1 MNKNAKTILENLI
14 QAGHEA
20 YLVGGCV
27 RDALLNRPVKD
38 IDITTSATPEEVM
51 KIFPNNIPTG
61 LQHGTVTVKMNG
73 ELFEVTTFRKEGQY
87 SDSRR
92 PDSVVFVTSLEKDL
106 QRRDFTI
113 NAMAMTVEGE
123 ILDYFNGQGDIKNG
137 IIRTVG
143 DPHQRLSEDALRIL
157 RAVRFAV
164 RYGFNIEEKTFKA
177 CEVMNH
183 TLNNIS
189 KERITQELREIFSH
203 KNADLGKY
211 NNILKVLFNR
221 GKLFNEDTLEPVRNK
236 NNDWIQNF
244 ARFLI
249 VNGLISE
256 NGMPIDEATEK
267 LHLTNK
273 EKHSLKIL
281 TNMENLNKYNTRE
294 LLNLYGLTH
303 TLQIRELTYGDVGI
317 EQVKRLSKLPY
328 RIKDL
333 PINGNDLIKLGYQ
346 GEDIGKALNKLMQK
360 QLNTKHIYIKE
371 ELINLLNE

>member
-27 RDALLNRPVKD
+27 RDTLLNRPVKD

-51 KIFPNNIPTG
+51 EIFPNNIPTG
-61 LQHGTVTVKMNG
+61 LQHGTVTVKVNG
-73 ELFEVTTFRKEGQY
+73 ELFEVTTFRQEGQY

-92 PDSVVFVTSLEKDL
+92 PDPVVFVTSLEEDL
-106 QRRDFTI
+106 QRRDFSI
-113 NAMAMTVEGE
+113 NAMAMTVDGE
-123 ILDYFNGQGDIKNG
+123 ILDYFNGQGDIKSR

-177 CEVMNH
+177 CETMNQ
-183 TLNNIS
+183 TLNKIS

-203 KNADLGKY
+203 KDAHLGKY

-221 GKLFNEDTLEPVRNK
+221 AKFFNEDTLEPVRNK
-236 NNDWIQNF
+236 NNDWLQNF

-256 NGMPIDEATEK
+256 NGIPIDKATEK
-267 LHLTNK
+267 LDLTNK
-273 EKHSLKIL
+273 EKQSLKIL
-281 TNMENLNKYNTRE
+281 TNMDNLNKYNTRE

-333 PINGNDLIKLGYQ
+333 PINGNDLIELGYQ

-360 QLNTKHIYIKE
+360 QLNTKHIYTKE
-371 ELINLLNE
+371 ELVNLLKE

>member
-1 MNKNAKTILENLI
+1 MNKNAKVILENLI

-27 RDALLNRPVKD
+27 RDTLLNRPVKD

-51 KIFPNNIPTG
+51 RIFPNNIPTG
-61 LQHGTVTVKMNG
+61 LQHGTVTVKMDS

-113 NAMAMTVEGE
+113 NAMAMTVDGE

-143 DPHQRLSEDALRIL
+143 EPHQRLGEDALRIL

-177 CEVMNH
+177 CETMNF

-203 KNADLGKY
+203 KDAHLGKY
-211 NNILKVLFNR
+211 NNILNVLFNR
-221 GKLFNEDTLEPVRNK
+221 GELFNKDTLELVRNK
-236 NNDWIQNF
+236 TNDWIQNF

-256 NGMPIDEATEK
+256 NGISLDEATEK
-267 LHLTNK
+267 LDLTNK
-273 EKHSLKIL
+273 EKQSLKIL
-281 TNMENLNKYNTRE
+281 TNMDNLNKYNTRE

-303 TLQIRELTYGDVGI
+303 TLQIRELTYGDVGV
-317 EQVKRLSKLPY
+317 EEVKRLSKLPY

-333 PINGNDLIKLGYQ
+333 PINGNDLIELGYQ

-360 QLNTKHIYIKE
+360 QLNTKHIYTKE
-371 ELINLLNE
+371 ELINLLKE